1 LAAFLDLPPLRDGF
15 ADAAEEALLTL
26 KQMETALAEA
36 KERRAALAAK
46 IDALAPSEA
55 IMAAEASIRDLKE
68 KAVHVRKA
76 RGDRANRQTE
86 LIERNAK
93 LDVIR
98 GALGPGPMPILRQC
112 FRHRTQSN
120 ACKSLRHRVSNGAR
134 G

>member
-1 LAAFLDLPPLRDGF
+1 LRDGF

-46 IDALAPSEA
+46 IDALAPTEA
-55 IMAAEASIRDLKE
+55 IMAAEASIR
-68 KAVHVRKA
+68 AW
-76 RGDRANRQTE
+76 
-86 LIERNAK
+86 
-93 LDVIR
+93 
-98 GALGPGPMPILRQC
+98 GPGPMPILRQC